1 MHNPAAFSLEGKTAV
16 VTGASRGIGAAIAS
30 GLQASG
36 AKVFGLSR
44 SGTAPAQV
52 TAVKCDLADDAAI
65 GSVFDHLAKTG
76 ERLDVLVN
84 AAGISLPASATMSEL
99 QRFRDTLAV
108 DLSGVYATIL
118 AAYPLLKQAGGGSI
132 INVTSINSVRGFPG
146 NPGYVAAKAG
156 LAGLTRALAADYAR
170 DGIRV
175 NALAPGYVATE
186 MTATSFADPAMHED
200 RRRHTMLGRW
210 GNPDDLAGAA
220 VFLASSASA
229 YVTGQE
235 LFVDGGWTAKGLA
248 ISEGTSRDDIRTHR
262 LHAGTAVGAWS
273 TARSRRSRGTNGVR
287 NFPRASALGL
297 TRIEWT
303 IDQDRCAKTRSTP
316 PPDSR
321 KSRTVAPP
329 RARSRQA

>member
-1 MHNPAAFSLEGKTAV
+1 MHSPAAFSLEGKTAV

-44 SGTAPAQV
+44 TGTAPSHI
-52 TAVKCDLADDAAI
+52 TALKCDLADDAAI
-65 GSVFDHLAKTG
+65 QSVFDNLAKTG
-76 ERLDVLVN
+76 ERLDILVN
-84 AAGISLPASATMSEL
+84 AAGISLPASATNEL

-118 AAYPLLKQAGGGSI
+118 AAYPLLKHADGGSI

-175 NALAPGYVATE
+175 NALAPGYVATA
-186 MTATSFADPAMHED
+186 MTAKSFADPDMHED

-235 LFVDGGWTAKGLA
+235 LFVDGGWTTKGLA
-248 ISEGTSRDDIRTHR
+248 ISEGDK
-262 LHAGTAVGAWS
+262 
-273 TARSRRSRGTNGVR
+273 
-287 NFPRASALGL
+287 P
-297 TRIEWT
+297 
-303 IDQDRCAKTRSTP
+303 
-316 PPDSR
+316 
-321 KSRTVAPP
+321 
-329 RARSRQA
+329 

>member
-1 MHNPAAFSLEGKTAV
+1 
-16 VTGASRGIGAAIAS
+16 
-30 GLQASG
+30 
-36 AKVFGLSR
+36 
-44 SGTAPAQV
+44 
-52 TAVKCDLADDAAI
+52 
-65 GSVFDHLAKTG
+65 
-76 ERLDVLVN
+76 VLVN
-84 AAGISLPASATMSEL
+84 AAGISLPASASKTEL

-118 AAYPLLKQAGGGSI
+118 AAYPLLKKAGGSI

-186 MTATSFADPAMHED
+186 MTATSFADPVMHED

-235 LFVDGGWTAKGLA
+235 LFVDGGWTTKGLA
-248 ISEGTSRDDIRTHR
+248 ASEG
-262 LHAGTAVGAWS
+262 
-273 TARSRRSRGTNGVR
+273 NK
-287 NFPRASALGL
+287 P
-297 TRIEWT
+297 
-303 IDQDRCAKTRSTP
+303 
-316 PPDSR
+316 
-321 KSRTVAPP
+321 
-329 RARSRQA
+329 

>member
-1 MHNPAAFSLEGKTAV
+1 MHNPAAFSLEDKTAI
-16 VTGASRGIGAAIAS
+16 VTGASRGIGAAIAG

-44 SGTAPAQV
+44 SGTAPSHV
-52 TAVKCDLADDAAI
+52 TAMKCDLADDAAI
-65 GSVFDHLAKTG
+65 QSVFENLTKAG
-76 ERLDVLVN
+76 ERLDILVN
-84 AAGISLPASATMSEL
+84 AAGISLPASATSEL

-118 AAYPLLKQAGGGSI
+118 AAYPLLKKAGGGSI

-170 DGIRV
+170 DHIRV

-186 MTATSFADPAMHED
+186 MTAKSFADPAMHED

-235 LFVDGGWTAKGLA
+235 LFVDGGWTTKGLA
-248 ISEGTSRDDIRTHR
+248 ISEGD
-262 LHAGTAVGAWS
+262 
-273 TARSRRSRGTNGVR
+273 
-287 NFPRASALGL
+287 
-297 TRIEWT
+297 
-303 IDQDRCAKTRSTP
+303 
-316 PPDSR
+316 
-321 KSRTVAPP
+321 KS
-329 RARSRQA
+329 

>member
-16 VTGASRGIGAAIAS
+16 VTGASRGIGAAIAV

-36 AKVFGLSR
+36 AKVFGISR
-44 SGTAPAQV
+44 TGTAPASI
-52 TAVKCDLADDAAI
+52 TAIKCDLADDAAI
-65 GSVFDHLAKTG
+65 QAVFDGLSRGG
-76 ERLDVLVN
+76 ERLDILVN
-84 AAGISLPASATMSEL
+84 AAGVSLPASATASEL
-99 QRFRDTLAV
+99 KRFRDTLAI

-118 AAYPLLKQAGGGSI
+118 AAYPLLKKAGGGAI

-156 LAGLTRALAADYAR
+156 LAGLTRALAADYAG

-175 NALAPGYVATE
+175 NALAPGYVATD
-186 MTATSFADPAMHED
+186 MTAKSFSDPAMHEE

-235 LFVDGGWTAKGLA
+235 LFVDGGWTSKGLA
-248 ISEGTSRDDIRTHR
+248 ISED
-262 LHAGTAVGAWS
+262 
-273 TARSRRSRGTNGVR
+273 
-287 NFPRASALGL
+287 
-297 TRIEWT
+297 
-303 IDQDRCAKTRSTP
+303 
-316 PPDSR
+316 
-321 KSRTVAPP
+321 KS
-329 RARSRQA
+329 